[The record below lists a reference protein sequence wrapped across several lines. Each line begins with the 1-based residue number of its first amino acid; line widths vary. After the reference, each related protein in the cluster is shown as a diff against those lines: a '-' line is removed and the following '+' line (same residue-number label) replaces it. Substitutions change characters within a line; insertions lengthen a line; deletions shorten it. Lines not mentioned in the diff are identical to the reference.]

1 MRETGTPERVLTR
14 REEYAEATR
23 QAIVTAARCLFCE
36 RGYFTTRVED
46 IANLARVSPAT
57 VYAVFGGK
65 QELLRS
71 VTELWLR
78 VPLITDT
85 GAALAALEQ
94 PVEVLGLLTRSSR
107 LMRAEFGDI
116 VRLLLKTAPHD
127 SAAGEMLSAATA
139 QHRRAL
145 LPFAQRLD
153 ELRVLKS
160 DLTAKKAVDI
170 LWFYFSY
177 SALITLVDDNGWSYA
192 RAEKWLVE
200 EALRAV
206 SR

>member
-1 MRETGTPERVLTR
+1 MRETGTLERVLNR

-23 QAIVTAARCLFCE
+23 QAIVAAARNLFCE
-36 RGYFTTRVED
+36 RGFFTTRVED
-46 IANLARVSPAT
+46 IASLARVSPAT

-71 VTELWLR
+71 VTEVWLR
-78 VPLITDT
+78 APRVVDT
-85 GAALAALEQ
+85 GAAVAALEQ
-94 PVEVLGLLTRSSR
+94 PVEVLSLLARSSR

-127 SAAGEMLSAATA
+127 SAAGEMLAAATA
-139 QHRRAL
+139 QYRRAM
-145 LPFAQRLD
+145 LPFAQRLE
-153 ELRVLKS
+153 ELSILKS
-160 DLTAKKAVDI
+160 DLTARKAVDI
-170 LWFYFSY
+170 LWFYFGY
-177 SALITLVDDNGWSYA
+177 SALFTLVDDNGWSYA

-200 EALRAV
+200 EALRAL

>member
-23 QAIVTAARCLFCE
+23 QAIVAAARCLFCE
-36 RGYFTTRVED
+36 RGFFTTRVED

-85 GAALAALEQ
+85 GAALVALEQ
-94 PVEVLGLLTRSSR
+94 PVEVLGLLARSTR

-153 ELRVLKS
+153 ELRVLKG